1 MLTSNREFNEIYEKY
16 KNLVL
21 RAAYISSGNNY
32 DEAQDITQET
42 FLKLYTEFD
51 KLKNGNIPAWL
62 YRTARNSA
70 FNFMD
75 KHKRE
80 VLTEGSLIHSK
91 NEEAELS
98 AEAKYLEREL
108 NLERRNLHV
117 SILDGLAKK
126 NPRWHEAV
134 MLVYYMEIPQAE
146 VAEMMEIRL
155 GVLHSILHR
164 AKNWIKK
171 TYGVEYEE
179 MNRKE

>member
-62 YRTARNSA
+62 YRT
-70 FNFMD
+70 
-75 KHKRE
+75 E

-98 AEAKYLEREL
+98 AEAEYLEREL

-146 VAEMMEIRL
+146 VAEMMKIRL